1 MPSSA
6 SLFFDKIFDWD
17 GTGTAAS
24 DYTDLTLEAQ
34 SPAGTAFTLFNTTSN
49 VIHTLYLG
57 HAEKFDMAIFDVDTA
72 GGLGTL
78 TWEYRT
84 SSDTW
89 QAFTPASGR
98 YRLDPDGNEGEQYA
112 FAADGVEEFP
122 SNILSNWATLTV
134 NSENL
139 YWVRV
144 TTASVSAAPT
154 IKRIRMR
161 PINAYCTT
169 QDVFNLMQLNNV
181 LDTTDFSSST
191 VPSKASVENYIMA
204 AQSQVDYRTR
214 KSWRP
219 MYVAD
224 EYHEF
229 NINGFKSRY
238 TNIHKMLSLQI
249 WDGNSW
255 ETKTQGRDSD
265 FFFAPDTG
273 MIYYSRFFILPAR
286 FASYNAPVW
295 KWGGGEFNVPVRISY
310 IAGKD
315 FHTDQ
320 REAGIVFDSTRKLAA
335 VDIIRSADFGNIVV
349 SGADRVMLAQRADS
363 WSMEAEDMLSSLRA
377 FEVF

>member
-1 MPSSA
+1 
-6 SLFFDKIFDWD
+6 
-17 GTGTAAS
+17 
-24 DYTDLTLEAQ
+24 
-34 SPAGTAFTLFNTTSN
+34 
-49 VIHTLYLG
+49 
-57 HAEKFDMAIFDVDTA
+57 
-72 GGLGTL
+72 
-78 TWEYRT
+78 
-84 SSDTW
+84 
-89 QAFTPASGR
+89 
-98 YRLDPDGNEGEQYA
+98 
-112 FAADGVEEFP
+112 
-122 SNILSNWATLTV
+122 
-134 NSENL
+134 
-139 YWVRV
+139 
-144 TTASVSAAPT
+144 
-154 IKRIRMR
+154 
-161 PINAYCTT
+161 
-169 QDVFNLMQLNNV
+169 
-181 LDTTDFSSST
+181 
-191 VPSKASVENYIMA
+191 
-204 AQSQVDYRTR
+204 
-214 KSWRP
+214 

>member
-6 SLFFDKIFDWD
+6 SLFFDKIFNWD
-17 GTGTAAS
+17 GVGTASS
-24 DYTDLTLEAQ
+24 DYTDVTLEAQ
-34 SPAGTAFTLFNTTSN
+34 SPAGTAFTIFNTAA
-49 VIHTLYLG
+49 HYLYLG
-57 HAEKFDMAIFDVDTA
+57 HDEKFDMAMFDVDTA
-72 GGLGTL
+72 GGLGVL
-78 TWEYRT
+78 TWQYYNGSAWT
-84 SSDTW
+84 T
-89 QAFTPASGR
+89 FTPASAR
-98 YRLDPDGNEGEQYA
+98 YRLDPDGNEGEQYS

-122 SNILSNWATLTV
+122 SNILSDWSTV
-134 NSENL
+134 AINSQTK

-144 TTASVSAAPT
+144 TAASVATAPT

-169 QDVFNLMQLNNV
+169 ADVFDLMQLNNV
-181 LDTTDFSSST
+181 LDATNFGTGT
-191 VPSKASVENYIMA
+191 VPTKTTVENYIMA
-204 AQSQVDYRTR
+204 AQSQVDYKTR
-214 KSWRP
+214 KSWGP

-238 TNIHKMLSLQI
+238 TNIHKILGLQI
-249 WDGNSW
+249 WDGADW
-255 ETKTQGRDSD
+255 ETKTQGRDGD
-265 FFFAPDTG
+265 YFFAPDTG

-320 REAGIVFDSTRKLAA
+320 REAGIVFDATRKLAA
-335 VDIIRSADFGNIVV
+335 VDIVRSADFGNIVV
-349 SGADRVMLAQRADS
+349 SGADRVMMAQRADS
-363 WSMEAEDMLSSLRA
+363 WSIEADDMLSSLRA

>member
-6 SLFFDKIFDWD
+6 SLVFDKIFNWD
-17 GTGTAAS
+17 GVGTDS
-24 DYTDLTLEAQ
+24 GDYTDVTLEAQ
-34 SPAGTAFTLFNTTSN
+34 SPAGTAFTIFDTTAYY
-49 VIHTLYLG
+49 LYLG
-57 HAEKFDMAIFDVDTA
+57 HSEKFDMAIFDVDTA
-72 GGLGTL
+72 GGLGAL
-78 TWEYRT
+78 TWQYYNGSSWT
-84 SSDTW
+84 S
-89 QAFTPASGR
+89 FIPASGR

-122 SNILSNWATLTV
+122 SNILSDWATTAI
-134 NSENL
+134 NSQTK

-144 TTASVSAAPT
+144 TTASVGVAPT

-191 VPSKASVENYIMA
+191 VPSKSSVESYIMT
-204 AQSQVDYRTR
+204 AQSQVDYKTR

-219 MYVAD
+219 IYVAD

-229 NINGFKSRY
+229 NINGFKSKY
-238 TNIHKMLSLQI
+238 TNIHKILSLQI

-255 ETKTQGRDSD
+255 ETKGQGRDSD
-265 FFFAPDTG
+265 FFFAPDIG
-273 MIYYSRFFILPAR
+273 MIFYSRFFLLPAR

-295 KWGGGEFNVPVRISY
+295 KWGGGEFNLPVRISY
-310 IAGKD
+310 ISGKD

-320 REAGIVFDSTRKLAA
+320 REAGIVFDATRKLAA
-335 VDIIRSADFGNIVV
+335 VDIVRSADFGNIVV

-363 WSMEAEDMLSSLRA
+363 WSMEAEEMLSSLRA
-377 FEVF
+377 WEVF

>member
-6 SLFFDKIFDWD
+6 SLFFDTIFNWD
-17 GTGTAAS
+17 GVGTAS
-24 DYTDLTLEAQ
+24 GDYTDVTLEAQ
-34 SPAGTAFTLFNTTSN
+34 SPTGTSFTIFNTAA
-49 VIHTLYLG
+49 HYLYLG
-57 HAEKFDMAIFDVDTA
+57 HSEKFDMAMFDLDTV

-78 TWEYRT
+78 KWEYRT

-89 QAFTPASGR
+89 KEFIPASAR

-112 FAADGVEEFP
+112 FTADGVEEFP

-134 NSENL
+134 NGVNI
-139 YWVRV
+139 YWIRV
-144 TTASVSAAPT
+144 TAATVSTAPT
-154 IKRIRMR
+154 VKRIRMR

-169 QDVFNLMQLNNV
+169 ADVFDLMQLNNV
-181 LDTTDFSSST
+181 LDVADFGTGT
-191 VPSKASVENYIMA
+191 VPTKVSVENHIMA
-204 AQSQVDYRTR
+204 AQSQVDYLTR

-219 MYVAD
+219 TYVAD

-238 TNIHKMLSLQI
+238 SNVNKLLHLQI

-255 ETKTQGRDSD
+255 ETKTQGRDND
-265 FFFAPDTG
+265 YFFAPDTG

-315 FHTDQ
+315 FHVDQ
-320 REAGIVFDSTRKLAA
+320 REAGIVFDATRKLAA
-335 VDIIRSADFGNIVV
+335 VDVVRSADFGSIVV
-349 SGADRVMLAQRADS
+349 SGSDRVMLAQRADA
-363 WSMEAEDMLSSLRA
+363 WSMEAENMLTSLRA

>member
-6 SLFFDKIFDWD
+6 SLFFDTIFNWD
-17 GTGTAAS
+17 GVGTAS
-24 DYTDLTLEAQ
+24 GDYTDVTLEAQ
-34 SPAGTAFTLFNTTSN
+34 SPTGTSFTIFNI
-49 VIHTLYLG
+49 VAHYLYLG
-57 HAEKFDMAIFDVDTA
+57 HSEKFDMAMFALDTV

-78 TWEYRT
+78 TWEYYNGSAWT
-84 SSDTW
+84 P
-89 QAFTPASGR
+89 FIPASAR

-122 SNILSNWATLTV
+122 SNILSNWVTTAI
-134 NSENL
+134 NSQTK

-144 TTASVSAAPT
+144 TAATVTVPPT

-169 QDVFNLMQLNNV
+169 ADVFDLMQLNNV
-181 LDTTDFSSST
+181 LDSTDFGTGT
-191 VPSKASVENYIMA
+191 VPTKVSVENHIMA
-204 AQSQVDYRTR
+204 AQSQVDYLTR

-219 MYVAD
+219 TYVAD

-238 TNIHKMLSLQI
+238 SNINKLLHLQI

-255 ETKTQGRDSD
+255 ETKAQGRDND
-265 FFFAPDTG
+265 YFFAPDTG
-273 MIYYSRFFILPAR
+273 MIYYARFFILPAR

-315 FHTDQ
+315 FHIDQ
-320 REAGIVFDSTRKLAA
+320 REAGIVFDATRKLAA
-335 VDIIRSADFGNIVV
+335 VDVVRSADFGNIVV
-349 SGADRVMLAQRADS
+349 SGADRVMLAQRADA
-363 WSMEAEDMLSSLRA
+363 WSMEVENMLTSLRA

>member
-6 SLFFDKIFDWD
+6 SLFFDTIFNWD
-17 GTGTAAS
+17 GVGTAGS
-24 DYTDLTLEAQ
+24 DYADVTLEAQ
-34 SPAGTAFTLFNTTSN
+34 SPAGATFTIFNTPA
-49 VIHTLYLG
+49 HYLYLG
-57 HAEKFDMAIFDVDTA
+57 YAEKFDMAMFDLDTV
-72 GGLGTL
+72 GSLGAL
-78 TWEYRT
+78 TWQYYNG
-84 SSDTW
+84 SGWIS
-89 QAFTPASGR
+89 FTPASGR

-112 FAADGVEEFP
+112 FGADGVEEFP
-122 SNILSNWATLTV
+122 SNILSNWATTAI
-134 NSENL
+134 NNATK

-144 TTASVSAAPT
+144 TAASVAAFPT

-169 QDVFNLMQLNNV
+169 ADVFDLMQLNNV
-181 LDTTDFSSST
+181 LDATDFGIGT
-191 VPSKASVENYIMA
+191 VPTKVAVENYIMA
-204 AQSQVDYRTR
+204 AQSQVDYKTR

-219 MYVAD
+219 LYVAD

-238 TNIHKMLSLQI
+238 TNIWKILSLQI
-249 WDGNSW
+249 WDGNDW
-255 ETKTQGRDSD
+255 TTKTYGRSQDY
-265 FFFAPDTG
+265 FFAPDTG

-295 KWGGGEFNVPVRISY
+295 KWGGGEFNVPIRISY

-315 FHTDQ
+315 FHIDQ
-320 REAGIVFDSTRKLAA
+320 REAGIVFDATRKLAA

-349 SGADRVMLAQRADS
+349 SGSDRVMLSQRADS
-363 WSMEAEDMLSSLRA
+363 WSIEAEDMLSSLRA